1 MVKYIFC
8 VTKLFGIL
16 CFALSY
22 SHSKHANVESYF
34 PELLIVLQNLEE
46 KSPLLLEQNQL
57 IREQIGNQIVA
68 NSAKGLKLS
77 INLTTQSIHEDRPDQ
92 SFYHKHRSFGSIY
105 ARKPLFHWGA
115 LQAESHIANQRTEI
129 AKLSYKESI
138 LDLSSQA
145 RHSYLDLFLLQKKK
159 ELKEESLVLDQ
170 ESLSRQV
177 RQKQLG
183 LSSELDVSE
192 SNASLLENEILLA
205 DLNQS
210 LSNSINQFKSITG
223 WEGNLSFEDQDA
235 LFDNF
240 IFEKV
245 FKKEM
250 PSMIAGISS
259 KTMDRLEREI
269 EIEKNQ
275 LIIAKSQ
282 LKPKLNLVGGFYQ
295 DQVALA
301 NSEANLLRNNIIIGL
316 EANWAI
322 WDSSKS
328 KGQKSAS
335 LARKRRLEYAL
346 DRELKSFRIY
356 IENLRQ
362 NLFSLA
368 NRIEMSTELLEVAKS
383 RFKTSR
389 IEFNA
394 NRISANRHLE
404 SKIAFDKAKI
414 NQLQSVCQYLKTHDL
429 YLKAIQHNYE

>member
-394 NRISANRHLE
+394 NRIAQTGIWNLKLHLIRQ
-404 SKIAFDKAKI
+404 K
-414 NQLQSVCQYLKTHDL
+414 
-429 YLKAIQHNYE
+429 